1 MMPQNLPVAPRGG
14 SRLLSTLISRS
25 RWAFLAST
33 LLALGTGPVLNAATA
48 TPQSVSMLEDAAAVP
63 LVLTGSGAGSVS
75 YSIVTQPTQGVLTGT
90 APNLFYRPNTNANG
104 VDSFTFK
111 VSDSEGDSTPATVS
125 ISIAP
130 VNDAP
135 VAIIPVVDTPAGIHW
150 VSRSASGSQYW
161 QAIALSADG
170 SKMGAVVDGGSI
182 YLSADGGQNWS
193 AVGTDRNW
201 QSIAT
206 SADGSKWVAAVD
218 GGPIYLSTDSGVN
231 WTPSAS
237 PRNWTS
243 VASSSNG
250 QNLVAAEYG
259 GKIYTSVD
267 AGVNWAARDSDRP
280 WYSVGSSGSGSNLV
294 AAVYGGGLYTS
305 SDVGTN
311 WVRRT
316 SGNQLWVSVASSAN
330 GRNLAAAEVNG
341 FIHTSADG
349 GTNWTAQ
356 AASGARF
363 WSSIASS
370 SDGSELVASTYGGKL
385 YTSSD
390 SGLNWTARDSDRL
403 WLGVGASADGGSL
416 AALTDGGLIYTSQD
430 LRAPAA
436 ITVLEDSGAQ
446 TNSIVFTTLTAGPAN
461 ESSQALS
468 IVVTNDNAALF
479 SVQPAFNASGV
490 LTFTPATNANGN
502 AKITLVSVT
511 DDGGTADGGQ
521 NTTTPSPI
529 NEVQVVVLPVNDA
542 PTQGPIAV
550 SGTEDT
556 TVAFTAG
563 AFSANYNIGNPDSPV
578 RSAVTY
584 TIETLPVSGMLKLSG
599 APVSAHQAIPVA
611 SLGSLTYEPGLNES
625 GTKIFRVSVSDGV
638 LSSPTGTNAAEVTL
652 TLAPVNDAPIAVA
665 QLVSTLEDTAV
676 TIALTGTDPDGD
688 VLTATVVSAP
698 TNGVYAG
705 SIYTPNLNYNGPD
718 RITFK
723 VNDGTLESSVET
735 VNISVL
741 SVNDAPVLGAVAVA
755 VTEDTTVSFTPAL
768 FTTQY
773 SDLENDPFTSLTVA
787 TLPPTGL
794 LTWGGVPVA
803 LGQVIPVADLG
814 ALAYTPALNEN
825 GAKTFTVRASDS
837 FSLSLP
843 TTVTVVIGGVNDA
856 PALTAFSKDLNEDSI
871 LTWAASDFA
880 SKYADP
886 EGSGLSSIKILSLP
900 SAGVLKFTGT
910 NVVAGLVVITSQ
922 IDQLT
927 YHPETQENGNATFTV
942 SVSDGDLSSE
952 ASVVTL
958 AVAPVNDAPS
968 ATIPTVTLIPVGSTL
983 NAVTGPTSPAN
994 WKSVAASADAST
1006 LAAVV
1011 DNGPVYVSTDSGST
1025 WTARESVRNWSSVAM
1040 STNGQVLAASVYR
1053 GKVYVSTNAGVTWN
1067 ARDSDRNWR
1076 SIAISTN
1083 GAVMAAVAN
1092 GGQVYVSV
1100 DSGTNWTARA
1110 TSELWTSVAM
1120 SGDGRKMVASVYGG
1134 SLYTSE
1140 DMGTNWTSVAS
1151 PRLWNSVAASPDGL
1165 KWVATEIYGSIW
1177 MSSNGGTTWSANTAA
1192 GIRTWMSVALSADG
1206 NRMLAGVFGG
1216 KLYRTLDS
1224 GVSWVELG
1232 GDRSWGALAGSSD
1245 LKKAVV
1251 AVDGGDLSITGDYNI
1266 PLTLT
1271 VTEDSGVFTQ
1281 GGFATG
1287 ASAGPA
1293 NESTQAISYTVAL
1306 SNVTFTDG
1314 TNLFVGL
1321 PTVNAQG
1328 DLSFV
1333 PAPNASGSATL
1344 TVSVNDNGGVTNILG
1359 TVTGV
1364 DTAVVGSFTVMVT
1377 PVDDVPIANAQ
1388 EVGVVE
1394 ETAQLITLGGNDPE
1408 GASLTFEVLTLP
1420 AKGVLSGTAPTL
1432 TYTPTLNLTGADS
1445 FTFRVKDASLTS
1457 SVATVSIVITNVNDL
1472 PVAVAQSVST
1482 DEDTAKAITL
1492 TGTDVEGSALIYTV
1506 VTQPTKGVLSGTAP
1520 ALTYT
1525 PSANLDGS
1533 DSFTFKV
1540 NDSTADSVTATVL
1553 ITINPVNDIP
1563 VATNLVVGTLE
1574 DSGPVAVTL
1583 TGSSPESRPI
1593 TFQLLTQP
1601 TKGTLGGAAPNLTY
1615 TPAANQAGTD
1625 TFTFKVNDGVDNSG
1639 VATVSLN
1646 ITNVNDAPSFVIPTT
1661 LRPGGENTTWT
1672 QLSAPNSAWNS
1683 LAISTN
1689 GNVVVAA
1696 SGSTLVVSTD
1706 GGTTGTNA
1714 TTIPGS
1720 GSYGAVAVSANGSR
1734 LLLVRGNQLYTYSG
1748 GAWNASSSPSF
1759 NWSAVASSSD
1769 GTNLVAVA
1777 SGDRVHVSTNS
1788 GTTWS
1793 AVGVARDWEAVTS
1806 SADGLKLA
1814 AAVYNGLI
1822 YTTTDGGTNWTSRGS
1837 VNRYWTAIASSA
1849 DGSKL
1854 AATEVNGQIYT
1865 SDDSGGTWTAR
1876 DSARAWSSIA
1886 MSTDGKILLAGVLGG
1901 RLYYSDDSGVTWTA
1915 KDDVRVWGS
1924 VAMAGDGGNAVAA
1937 VLDGA
1942 LYRAAGYLSE
1952 YTVTASEDAATALAG
1967 FATEISAGPSTESSQ
1982 VVSFV
1987 LSNDNPSLFSEAPAI
2002 SGAGDLTFT
2011 PATEAFGTA
2020 LVEMYA
2026 QDNGG
2031 TNFGGLNRSAVKRFK
2046 IAVTGVNDAPVAG
2059 TQFVTVAEDTA
2070 QAITLIGFDAEGS
2083 ALTYTV
2089 VRPPT
2094 LGTLSG
2100 TAPNLVYTPTLNANG
2115 ADNFTFKVSDG
2126 TLESGVTTVTI
2137 VVAAVN
2143 DLPVAS
2149 GQSVTTDEDVPVAI
2163 VLVASDVDA
2172 NPLTYTVV
2180 TGPTQGELTG
2190 TAPNLVYVPNYNVSG
2205 TDSFTYK
2212 VNDGTADSLLA
2223 TVSISVLPVNDAPVA
2238 GTVSVNTDEDTRVEI
2253 TLQSFDPE
2261 GTTLTYKLVRQPVNG
2276 SLNGDG
2282 DHWQYLPNPEFNGT
2296 DSFTYTVSDGGLE
2309 SGQATV
2315 SIRVNSVADAPIA
2328 QSQSLKVIQ
2337 GASMAVVL
2345 AGYDGD
2351 QDSLI
2356 YKVVTQPTQGV
2367 LTGEVPNLS
2376 YQANDNAAGSD
2387 SFTYRVND
2395 GLMDS
2400 GLATVRISI
2409 GEKSTMGVKAFDGS
2423 AITFEVRGANGAL
2436 LGVES
2441 GSSLGIWTPT
2451 AIQVLGRGRDIP
2463 VPVNFPIDPA
2473 VPERFWRLKVLST
2486 P

>member
-25 RWAFLAST
+25 RWAVLAST
-33 LLALGTGPVLNAATA
+33 LLALGNGPDLNAATA
-48 TPQSVSMLEDAAAVP
+48 TPQSISMLEDAAAVP

-75 YSIVTQPTQGVLTGT
+75 YSILTQPTRGVLTGT

-111 VSDSEGDSTPATVS
+111 VSDTAGDSAPATVS

-150 VSRSASGSQYW
+150 VSRGGSGSQYW
-161 QAIALSADG
+161 QAIAVSADG

-182 YLSADGGQNWS
+182 HLSADGGLNWS
-193 AVGTDRNW
+193 AVDTDRNW
-201 QSIAT
+201 QAIAT
-206 SADGSKWVAAVD
+206 SADGSKWVAVVD
-218 GGPIYLSTDSGVN
+218 GGPIYLSTDSGAN
-231 WTPSAS
+231 WTPRESA
-237 PRNWTS
+237 RNWTS
-243 VASSSNG
+243 VASSSDG

-267 AGVNWAARDSDRP
+267 AGVSWSARDSDRP
-280 WYSVGSSGSGSNLV
+280 WYAVGSSGSGSNLV

-311 WVRRT
+311 WVQRT
-316 SGNQLWVSVASSAN
+316 PGNQLWVSVASSAN
-330 GRNLAAAEVNG
+330 GRKLVAAEVNG

-390 SGLNWTARDSDRL
+390 SGLTWTARDSDRL
-403 WLGVGASADGGSL
+403 WLGVGASADGGVL
-416 AALTDGGLIYTSQD
+416 AALTDGGLIHTSQD

-446 TNSIVFTTLTAGPAN
+446 TNSVVFTTLTAGPAN

-529 NEVQVVVLPVNDA
+529 NELQVVVLPVNDA
-542 PTQGPIAV
+542 PTQGPIAI

-578 RSAVTY
+578 RPAVSY
-584 TIETLPVSGMLKLSG
+584 TIETLPASGTLKLSG
-599 APVSAHQAIPVA
+599 APVSANQAIPVA

-625 GTKIFRVSVSDGV
+625 GSKTFRISVSDGV

-652 TLAPVNDAPIAVA
+652 TLAPVNDAPFAVA
-665 QLVSTLEDTAV
+665 QRVSTLEDTAV
-676 TIALTGTDPDGD
+676 TIALTGTDPDGNP
-688 VLTATVVSAP
+688 LTATVVSAP
-698 TNGVYAG
+698 TNGVFAG

-723 VNDGTLESSVET
+723 VSDGIFDSSLET

-773 SDLENDPFTSLTVA
+773 GDLENDPFTSLTVA

-794 LTWGGVPVA
+794 LKWGGVSVTV
-803 LGQVIPVADLG
+803 GQAIPVADLG

-825 GAKTFTVRASDS
+825 GAKTFTVRASDG

-871 LTWAASDFA
+871 LTFAASDFA
-880 SKYADP
+880 SKYVDP

-922 IDQLT
+922 MDRLT
-927 YHPETQENGNATFTV
+927 YHPATNENGNTTFTV

-952 ASVVTL
+952 AAVVTL

-968 ATIPTVTLIPVGSTL
+968 ASIPTVTLIPVGSTL
-983 NAVTGPTSPAN
+983 NAVTGPPSPAN

-1076 SIAISTN
+1076 SIAVSTN

-1151 PRLWNSVAASPDGL
+1151 PRLWNSVTSSPDGL
-1165 KWVATEIYGSIW
+1165 KWVATEIHGSIW
-1177 MSSNGGTTWSANTAA
+1177 MSSNGGATWTANTAA
-1192 GIRTWMSVALSADG
+1192 GVRNWMSVAMSADG

-1224 GVSWVELG
+1224 GLSWVELG

-1281 GGFATG
+1281 SGFATG

-1293 NESTQAISYTVAL
+1293 NESTQLISYTVAL
-1306 SNVTFTDG
+1306 SNVTFMDG

-1344 TVSVNDNGGVTNILG
+1344 TVSVKDNGGVTNILG

-1364 DTAVVGSFTVMVT
+1364 DTAVVGSFTVVVT
-1377 PVDDVPIANAQ
+1377 PVDDVPSATAQ
-1388 EVGVVE
+1388 MVGVVE
-1394 ETAQLITLGGNDPE
+1394 ETAQSISLAGNDPE
-1408 GASLTFEVLTLP
+1408 GAPLTFEVLTQP
-1420 AKGVLSGTAPTL
+1420 TKGVLSGTAPIL

-1445 FTFRVKDASLTS
+1445 FTFRVKDDGHTS

-1472 PVAVAQSVST
+1472 PVASAQSVTTS
-1482 DEDTAKAITL
+1482 EDTAKAITL
-1492 TGTDVEGSALIYTV
+1492 TGTDVEGSALTYTV
-1506 VTQPTKGVLSGTAP
+1506 VTPPTKGVLSGTAP

-1525 PSANLDGS
+1525 PSANLNGP

-1540 NDSTADSVTATVL
+1540 NDGVADSATATVL

-1583 TGSSPESRPI
+1583 TGSSPEGRPI

-1615 TPAANQAGTD
+1615 TPAVNQAGTD
-1625 TFTFKVNDGVDNSG
+1625 SFTFKVNDGVDNSG

-1661 LRPGGENTTWT
+1661 LRPGGENTIWT
-1672 QLSAPNSAWNS
+1672 PLFAPNSAWNS

-1689 GNVVVAA
+1689 GNVVVAT
-1696 SGSTLVVSTD
+1696 SDSTLVVSTD

-1720 GSYGAVAVSANGSR
+1720 GSYGSVAVSANGSR

-1748 GAWNASSSPSF
+1748 GAWAASSSPAF
-1759 NWSAVASSSD
+1759 NWASVASSSG

-1777 SGDRVHVSTNS
+1777 SGDKVHVSTNS

-1822 YTTTDGGTNWTSRGS
+1822 YTTTDGGTNWTARGS

-1865 SDDSGGTWTAR
+1865 SDDSGETWTAR
-1876 DSARAWSSIA
+1876 DSARAWSSIT
-1886 MSTDGKILLAGVLGG
+1886 MSTDGQMLLAGVLGG
-1901 RLYYSDDSGVTWTA
+1901 RLYYSDDFGVTWTA

-1952 YTVTASEDAATALAG
+1952 YTVTASEDAATAWVG
-1967 FATEISAGPSTESSQ
+1967 FATEISAGPSSESSQ

-1987 LSNDNPSLFSEAPAI
+1987 LSNDNPTLFSEVPAI
-2002 SGAGDLTFT
+2002 SSAGDLTFT
-2011 PATEAFGTA
+2011 PATEVSGTA
-2020 LVEMYA
+2020 LVEVYA

-2031 TNFGGLNRSAVKRFK
+2031 TNFGGLNRSTVKRFK
-2046 IAVTGVNDAPVAG
+2046 IAVAAVNDPPVAG
-2059 TQFVTVAEDTA
+2059 PQALAVVEDTA
-2070 QAITLIGFDAEGS
+2070 QAITLSGFDPEGS

-2100 TAPNLVYTPTLNANG
+2100 TAPNLLYTPTLNANG
-2115 ADNFTFKVSDG
+2115 ADSFTFKVSDG
-2126 TLESGVTTVTI
+2126 TLDSGVATVTI
-2137 VVAAVN
+2137 IVAAVN

-2180 TGPTQGELTG
+2180 SGPMKGELTG
-2190 TAPNLVYVPNYNVSG
+2190 TAPNWVYVPKYDASG
-2205 TDSFTYK
+2205 TDFFTYK
-2212 VNDGTADSLLA
+2212 VNDGTADSPMA
-2223 TVSISVLPVNDAPVA
+2223 TVSITLLPVNDAPVA
-2238 GTVSVNTDEDTRVEI
+2238 GTVSVTTDEDTRVDV
-2253 TLQSFDPE
+2253 TLKGFDPE
-2261 GTTLTYKLVRQPVNG
+2261 STTLTYKLVRQPVHG
-2276 SLNGDG
+2276 TLNGEG
-2282 DHWQYLPNPEFNGT
+2282 AHLQYLPNPEFNGT
-2296 DSFTYTVSDGGLE
+2296 DSFTYTVSDGDFE

-2315 SIRVNSVADAPIA
+2315 SIRVNSVPDAPIA

-2337 GASMAVVL
+2337 GDSVAVVL

-2351 QDSLI
+2351 RDALSF
-2356 YKVVTQPTQGV
+2356 KVVSQPSQGV
-2367 LTGEVPNLS
+2367 LTGTPPDLS
-2376 YQANDNAAGSD
+2376 YQANDDARGSD
-2387 SFTYRVND
+2387 SFIYRVND
-2395 GLMDS
+2395 GLADS

-2409 GEKSTMGVKAFDGS
+2409 GEKSTIGVKAYDGS
-2423 AITFEVRGANGAL
+2423 AITFEVRGADGAL
-2436 LGVES
+2436 LEVES
-2441 GSSLGIWTPT
+2441 GSTFGNWTPT
-2451 AIQVLGRGRDIP
+2451 AIRVVGRGRDIP
-2463 VPVNFPIDPA
+2463 LPVNFPIDPA
-2473 VPERFWRLKVLST
+2473 VPARFWRLKVLST